1 VRDWPFGPDSSE
13 TVAANFRSAT
23 REPAE
28 TIKTTTPTNGL
39 LLKVYE
45 VATVPYNDK
54 GFFDAS
60 KSMLPKLS
68 DEKAVSVHRVVAFQL
83 PHMNPSAPQREQHK
97 AFFAFTGYFKT
108 PADGI
113 YEFEVDS
120 CGPVTLDIGKQT
132 AIEEIGQ
139 YHQNQKVR
147 RGEVALAAGWHAIAL
162 TICDPIFWKINMDD
176 PMPLH
181 VTFKVNGGK
190 EQEIGTDQLL
200 CDAGRE
206 ACSSSIK
213 ISQHDPVSL
222 LVEPGLELACYDRKE
237 KDRAD
242 DYLDIDGL
250 TPFATENRADIA
262 PNANGNVVN
271 VYNGYFFAPTDGIYT
286 FDAPARTFDSY
297 DRNQIRIGSE
307 VVVQRGVPGRNPLRE
322 VILKTGYHPI
332 SLRLGLSRSDFTV
345 YYPYSTNEVRLTASG
360 LYRPVRVAIVP
371 EGQQEAQKLYE
382 IFKPTRFT
390 MNVPPAAGKLEIRY
404 TLDGQLPTASSALF
418 EKPIDLDHS
427 ATLTALAFKE
437 GKPMTEIT
445 SVRCERVSV
454 PQAALLGYWDFKTID
469 KETAPPLCGKVVA
482 RIAGASSMTDDSGP
496 ALQLSGAKMGLQ
508 LVNLGMVENALS
520 VSLWLKMEAPG
531 VTLLTDGKYRQ
542 ILGASY
548 FGKGYAL
555 RWGGRAGICKSNEWQ
570 HVVFTWN
577 GDDTAI
583 HVDGVEVNRQKY
595 AAQLHTDSLD
605 MMMGYKGLLRS
616 LRIYNKALTAAEVN
630 QIYTIEG
637 ATKK

>member
-1 VRDWPFGPDSSE
+1 VKS
-13 TVAANFRSAT
+13 
-23 REPAE
+23 
-28 TIKTTTPTNGL
+28 TTSTNGL
-39 LLKVYE
+39 LVKVYE
-45 VATVPYNDK
+45 VLTVPYNDK

-68 DEKAVSVHRVVAFQL
+68 DEKAVSVHRVVSFQL
-83 PHMNPSAPQREQHK
+83 PHLNPSTPQREQRK
-97 AFFAFTGYFKT
+97 AFFAFTGYFKAPT
-108 PADGI
+108 DGI
-113 YEFEVDS
+113 YEFAVDS

-147 RGEVALAAGWHAIAL
+147 RGEVALAAGWHTIAL
-162 TICDPIFWKINMDD
+162 TVCDPIFWKINMDD

-200 CDAGRE
+200 CDAGPDV
-206 ACSSSIK
+206 CSGAITMT
-213 ISQHDPVSL
+213 QHNPVDL

-250 TPFATENRADIA
+250 SPFATENRSDIA

-271 VYNGYFFAPTDGIYT
+271 VYNGYFFAPIDGIYT
-286 FDAPARTFDSY
+286 FDAPARTFDMY

-307 VVVQRGVPGRNPLRE
+307 VVVQRGVPGRNPLRLAF
-322 VILKTGYHPI
+322 LKAGYHPI
-332 SLRLGLSRSDFTV
+332 SLRLGSSRSDFTV
-345 YYPYSTNEVRLTASG
+345 YYPNSTNEVRLTASG
-360 LYRPVRVAIVP
+360 LYRPVRVAIIP
-371 EGQQEAQKLYE
+371 DDRQESQKLYE

-390 MNVPPAAGKLEIRY
+390 MSVPPAAGKLEIRY
-404 TLDGQLPTASSALF
+404 TLDGQTPTTSSAIF
-418 EKPIDLDHS
+418 EKPIDIDQS
-427 ATLTALAFKE
+427 TTLTAIAFTD
-437 GKPMTEIT
+437 GKPVTAIT
-445 SVRCERVSV
+445 SVRCERVNI

-469 KETAPPLCGKVVA
+469 KESAPPVCGKVVA
-482 RIAGASSMTDDSGP
+482 RIAGASSITDDSGP
-496 ALQLSGAKMGLQ
+496 TLKLSGAKMGLQ

-548 FGKGYAL
+548 FGKGYAI
-555 RWGGRAGICKSNEWQ
+555 RNGGRAGICKSNEWQ
-570 HVVFTWN
+570 HLVFTWN

-583 HVDGVEVNRQKY
+583 HVDGVEVSRQKY
-595 AAQLHTDSLD
+595 AAQLHSESLD
-605 MMMGYKGLLRS
+605 MLMGYKGRLRS
-616 LRIYNKALTAAEVN
+616 LRVYNKSLSAAEVN

-637 ATKK
+637 AKKK